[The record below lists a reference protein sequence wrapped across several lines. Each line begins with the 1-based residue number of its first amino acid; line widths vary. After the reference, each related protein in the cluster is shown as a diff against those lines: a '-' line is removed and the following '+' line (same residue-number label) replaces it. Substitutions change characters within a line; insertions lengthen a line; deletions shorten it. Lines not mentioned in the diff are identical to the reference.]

1 MSLTAKFYSVQALT
15 MARMPL
21 IFVFLLVAVFS
32 SQPPCA
38 AAFWSAL
45 GAMILAA
52 VTDLLD
58 GYLARKLR
66 VTSRFGSYAD
76 PMLDKVYYLVTLP
89 TLLFLAHRT
98 GDVEQ
103 ARMLLFLT
111 VIFLLRDQWV
121 SFLRSVGAVHGV
133 SAKANWSGKA
143 RTAVSFPT
151 ICVVYYYLQAPAS
164 LVQIPTAVVHG
175 LEIASTLINLI
186 SIAVY
191 TKAFLPALRLELERP
206 GEA

>member
-1 MSLTAKFYSVQALT
+1 
-15 MARMPL
+15 
-21 IFVFLLVAVFS
+21 
-32 SQPPCA
+32 
-38 AAFWSAL
+38 
-45 GAMILAA
+45 MILAA

-143 RTAVSFPT
+143 RTVVSFPT